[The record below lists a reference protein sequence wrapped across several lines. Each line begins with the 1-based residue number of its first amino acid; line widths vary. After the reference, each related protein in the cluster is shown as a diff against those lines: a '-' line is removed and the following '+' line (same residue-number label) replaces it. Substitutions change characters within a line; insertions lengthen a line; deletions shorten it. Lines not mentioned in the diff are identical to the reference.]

1 MSVTYRGETFPGY
14 NKPKRYTGSGRFK
27 KRVLAKKGDKV
38 KIVNYGHKSY
48 RHNYSAKA
56 RSNYLKRSAGIK
68 NKSGQSTAKDIF
80 SPNYWS
86 RKDLWNA

>member
-48 RHNYSAKA
+48 
-56 RSNYLKRSAGIK
+56 
-68 NKSGQSTAKDIF
+68 
-80 SPNYWS
+80 
-86 RKDLWNA
+86 